1 MKISLEKK
9 REIILVEHLEHHIPL
24 CYLARK
30 YGISQNELYHIKS
43 RYLLHGEVVFEKHYR
58 NFTNEFKTKLVKEY
72 LEGKSTLDQIALK
85 NNIDKGTLGNWIKRY
100 NDNNGI
106 IITMKKGR
114 NKKLLVKSKTK
125 VSNIENNS
133 KSYNQLKEENLRL
146 KAEVEYLKK
155 LRSLSQKM
163 KKDL

>member
-9 REIILVEHLEHHIPL
+9 REIILVEHLEYHIPL

-30 YGISQNELYHIKS
+30 YGISQNELYHIKSRYLLHGEVVFENIKS

-106 IITMKKGR
+106 I
-114 NKKLLVKSKTK
+114 LTK
-125 VSNIENNS
+125 E
-133 KSYNQLKEENLRL
+133 R
-146 KAEVEYLKK
+146 
-155 LRSLSQKM
+155 
-163 KKDL
+163 

>member
-9 REIILVEHLEHHIPL
+9 REIILVEHLEYHILL
-24 CYLARK
+24 CCLTRK

-43 RYLLHGEVVFEKHYR
+43 RYLLHGEVVFKKHYR

-114 NKKLLVKSKTK
+114 NK
-125 VSNIENNS
+125 N
-133 KSYNQLKEENLRL
+133 Y
-146 KAEVEYLKK
+146 
-155 LRSLSQKM
+155 
-163 KKDL
+163 